1 MIFMSFES
9 QYATSYRVVQKKLH
23 KVNDTIILQFLSNI
37 ACQNLLKSADVSWS
51 YSKNKTGMF
60 FMDFS
65 VEGNTFLHSSI
76 SSGNNKEYLA
86 AVFKY

>member
-1 MIFMSFES
+1 V
-9 QYATSYRVVQKKLH
+9 AKTKDTRVK
-23 KVNDTIILQFLSNI
+23 FLSNI
-37 ACQNLLKSADVSWS
+37 ACQNLLKSANVSWS

-60 FMDFS
+60 FTDRS

-76 SSGNNKEYLA
+76 SSGNNKEYLT